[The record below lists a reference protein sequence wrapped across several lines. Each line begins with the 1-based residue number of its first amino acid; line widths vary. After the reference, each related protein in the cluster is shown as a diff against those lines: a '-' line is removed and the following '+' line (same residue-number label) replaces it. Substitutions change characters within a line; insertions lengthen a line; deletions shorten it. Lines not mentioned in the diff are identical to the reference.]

1 MNAVP
6 NRAPVPDSGGPALD
20 YTAAIAEFYRE
31 FPQHKKDV
39 FILNPQ
45 AATTGKEAVALIAP
59 ALDDLQAANKSAMVP
74 FSRSLGETAF
84 MKKIPMSV
92 NITDSPFAR
101 KAEAVIYGR
110 IVMPA
115 GDEFTAQKLKAL
127 FTGHSVGE
135 NSNARYPAMKE
146 EFNNTEMWQRY
157 VLDHEL
163 GHALTMLSINKQ
175 SMKTSSIGN
184 RAECEADCYS
194 MIRHYQR
201 YGAQSEFPEFVSEL
215 RNFNAVHKGDVIHWT
230 SPALDEVIALNKQG
244 KLANLTP
251 AEARDLAVDIAQRRH
266 LSVDAEYNMQQ
277 AFAETLAVS
286 KAAIANKTHDGDRAM
301 NSLAKTCEIGA
312 KTESPSVLDACQRYF
327 KAFRVYA
334 PTDLPQSKT
343 PDELKK
349 IGSDAGKMMKRKLE
363 KEPEM
368 DGLRRAFR
376 DAMIDFSSGKK
387 PGQKPATP
395 NDNKPKAP

>member
-6 NRAPVPDSGGPALD
+6 NRAPDADSGGPVLD

-31 FPQHKKDV
+31 FPQHQKDV

-45 AATTGKEAVALIAP
+45 AAANGKEAVKLISG
-59 ALDDLQAANKSAMVP
+59 ALDDLQAANKGAMVP
-74 FSRSLGETAF
+74 FARSLGETAF

-92 NITDSPFAR
+92 NITDGPFVR

-115 GDEFTAQKLKAL
+115 GEEFTAQKLKAL
-127 FTGHSVGE
+127 FTGHSVGP
-135 NSNARYPAMKE
+135 NSNARYPAMKDD
-146 EFNNTEMWQRY
+146 FNNTEMWQRY

-175 SMKTSSIGN
+175 SAKTSSIGN

-201 YGAQSEFPEFVSEL
+201 YGAHSEFPAFVSEL
-215 RNFNAVHKGDVIHWT
+215 RNFNAVHKGDVVHWT

-244 KLANLTP
+244 KLVNLTP
-251 AEARDLAVDIAQRRH
+251 AQTRDLAVDIAQRRH

-301 NSLAKTCEIGA
+301 DSLAKTCEIGA
-312 KTESPSVLDACQRYF
+312 KTESPSVLDACRRYF
-327 KAFRVYA
+327 
-334 PTDLPQSKT
+334 
-343 PDELKK
+343 
-349 IGSDAGKMMKRKLE
+349 
-363 KEPEM
+363 
-368 DGLRRAFR
+368 
-376 DAMIDFSSGKK
+376 
-387 PGQKPATP
+387 
-395 NDNKPKAP
+395 